1 MNINIDA
8 EKEMAFVT
16 NKRNIGN
23 CEECPYNVG
32 ADERQKVYA
41 CGQLFCWINS
51 FAKKMTD
58 WISVENDLPEDLED
72 VLVTC
77 VDVWNRKYV
86 ETAYLDTDTS
96 TWVISGWSS
105 PYPKVTAWQPLP
117 EPYKEATK

>member
-8 EKEMAFVT
+8 EKAMAFVT
-16 NKRNIGN
+16 NKCNIGN

-41 CGQLFCWINS
+41 CGQLFCWIDL

-58 WISVENDLPEDLED
+58 WISVEKELPEDMED

-77 VDVWNRKYV
+77 IDVLNEQYV
-86 ETAYLDTDTS
+86 ETAFLDRDAS
-96 TWVISGWSS
+96 KWVISAWSP

-117 EPYKEATK
+117 KPYEEEIE